1 MSNVLQA
8 LARAFAALSEPR
20 ILGLLLLPPLG
31 SLLLW
36 TVLGWLSWDSWTG
49 MVRGALGLTTV
60 AGWLADWNA
69 LWVVDYTAV
78 LAVLAA
84 ILPAMLV
91 TALLVT
97 EIVAMPVIV
106 AWVTQ
111 RHYPGL
117 RRAGEDSLAASLV
130 NALGAVAVFAVVWV
144 LTLPLWLT
152 GIGAFLAPLLNSAWL
167 NQRMFRHDAVSG
179 HATRDE
185 MATLFAR
192 SRGELFVLGVLLSL
206 LLYVPLFNLAVPV
219 LSGLAFTHFCLARL
233 ERLRAGA

>member
-1 MSNVLQA
+1 MNAVAQA

-36 TVLGWLSWDSWTG
+36 TLLAWLFWDAWTG
-49 MVRGALGLTTV
+49 MVRGALGLTAV

-106 AWVTQ
+106 AWVAQ

-117 RRAGEDSLAASLV
+117 RRAGEAGVAGSLV
-130 NALGAVAVFAVVWV
+130 NALGAVAVFALAWV

-167 NQRMFRHDAVSG
+167 NQRLFRHDALSE
-179 HATRDE
+179 HASREE
-185 MATLFAR
+185 MALVVER
-192 SRGELFVLGVLLSL
+192 WRGELFALGLLLSL

-219 LSGLAFTHFCLARL
+219 LSGLAFTHYCLGRL
-233 ERLRAGA
+233 ERLRAA

>member
-1 MSNVLQA
+1 MTVVLHS
-8 LARAFAALSEPR
+8 LARALAALSEPR

-36 TVLGWLSWDSWTG
+36 TVLAWVFWDSWTG
-49 MVRGALGLTTV
+49 MVRGALGLTAV

-69 LWVVDYTAV
+69 LWLVDYTAV
-78 LAVLAA
+78 LAVVAA

-106 AWVTQ
+106 AWVSQ

-117 RRAGEDSLAASLV
+117 RRAGEDSVANSLV
-130 NALGAVAVFAVVWV
+130 NALGAVAVFVLLWV

-179 HATRDE
+179 HATREE
-185 MATLFAR
+185 MALLFTRA
-192 SRGELFVLGVLLSL
+192 RGELFVLGVLLSL
-206 LLYVPLFNLAVPV
+206 LLYVPLVNLAVPV
-219 LSGLAFTHFCLARL
+219 LSGVAFTHFCLARL
-233 ERLRAGA
+233 ERQRAGA

>member
-1 MSNVLQA
+1 MSPVLQA

-31 SLLLW
+31 SLMLW
-36 TVLGWLSWDSWTG
+36 TVLGWLFWDSWTG

-60 AGWLADWNA
+60 AGWLADWHA

-84 ILPAMLV
+84 ILPAMLA

-117 RRAGEDSLAASLV
+117 RRSGEDGLAASLV

-179 HATRDE
+179 HATRAE

-233 ERLRAGA
+233 ERLRTGA